1 MMNRF
6 NRRLMFILVPVIV
19 LAMVLGAFL
28 NFSTSRALSRA
39 EAFQFRRMLVT
50 QQGEEGEYRFFFVTN
65 RSVEQADGA
74 YTERFGNQREAL
86 TFGLFDTEIEPSLG
100 IGMIVDPS
108 DWFQNEESSGN
119 QIRPENVR
127 KYYQS

>member
-28 NFSTSRALSRA
+28 NFSTSRALNRA

-50 QQGEEGEYRFFFVTN
+50 QHGEEGENRFFFVTN
-65 RSVEQADGA
+65 RSVEHFPGWED
-74 YTERFGNQREAL
+74 F
-86 TFGLFDTEIEPSLG
+86 
-100 IGMIVDPS
+100 
-108 DWFQNEESSGN
+108 
-119 QIRPENVR
+119 
-127 KYYQS
+127 